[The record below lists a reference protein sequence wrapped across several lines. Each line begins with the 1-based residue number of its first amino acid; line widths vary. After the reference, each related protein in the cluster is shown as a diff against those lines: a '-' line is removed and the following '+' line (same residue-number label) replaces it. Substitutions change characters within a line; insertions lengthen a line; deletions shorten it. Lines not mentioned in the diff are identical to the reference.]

1 MTIDRPERAE
11 RRYPDDSITDVPH
24 CLICATEDVDES
36 AIVFRDDLWACEVV
50 AGYEVPGWYFLRAR
64 RHALGWQEL
73 TDQELDSFGRHAR
86 DTVEAVGTATGARAT
101 YIVNF
106 GESYPHFHCLVMARG
121 DDVPPESRGGFIV
134 GLRTERLDRVAALTL
149 VPIVR
154 AAYQE
159 AAKA

>member
-1 MTIDRPERAE
+1 MTIDRAEQSE
-11 RRYPDDSITDVPH
+11 RRYPDDSVTDVEH
-24 CLICATEDVDES
+24 CLICATEDADES
-36 AIVFRDDLWACEVV
+36 AVIFRDDLWACEVV

-73 TDQELDSFGRHAR
+73 TDEELDSFGRHAR
-86 DTVEAVGTATGARAT
+86 DTIEAVGAATGARAT

-134 GLRTERLDRVAALTL
+134 GLRKDRLDRPAALAL
-149 VPIVR
+149 VPTVR

-159 AAKA
+159 AVNA